1 MISVARPLLTRQ
13 PRHALPESVPVSPL
27 FATPTN
33 HWQTAENKTTLSS
46 VFATLTS
53 PVKHKFFVCH
63 SYKKHPGWG
72 SPVVNF
78 FVAQTSVCAHLRHST
93 SESSAAKD
101 PREWKD
107 VALLQ
112 VTSCESPLAASVL
125 SLPPV
130 TSHQSQVTK
139 SRRMRT
145 SAKRTRNPFR
155 IRTSKTQDLKPFRI
169 RTYEKTPRGAPLS
182 LSLPPFAPSAIII
195 GLALPPD
202 RQLSGL

>member
-13 PRHALPESVPVSPL
+13 PRHALRECVPVSPL
-27 FATPTN
+27 FAAPTN

-72 SPVVNF
+72 YISCPLSPT
-78 FVAQTSVCAHLRHST
+78 A
-93 SESSAAKD
+93 
-101 PREWKD
+101 
-107 VALLQ
+107 
-112 VTSCESPLAASVL
+112 SPTI
-125 SLPPV
+125 PF
-130 TSHQSQVTK
+130 
-139 SRRMRT
+139 RMRT
-145 SAKRTRNPFR
+145 SAKRSRNPFR

-195 GLALPPD
+195 GLALPPGSTTFWPVRNFRSHD
-202 RQLSGL
+202 AA